1 MNTYSVNDESL
12 KNSVEYQE
20 FLKDNPS
27 LGYLNIRAYAASQAI
42 PISGIKV
49 VVSTTIGNDKVIFFE
64 GSTNQSGVIEGI
76 TLPAPKLDPNNLDKP
91 NKTTYEV
98 EATYLPD
105 NLSKTYRVN
114 MYENISSIQNII
126 VAPDMNF
133 KMGGL

>member
-1 MNTYSVNDESL
+1 MNTYNVNDENFI
-12 KNSVEYQE
+12 NSINYQN
-20 FLKDNPS
+20 FLRDNPS
-27 LGYLNIRAYAASQAI
+27 IGYLNIRAYAASQAI
-42 PISGIKV
+42 PISGIRIV
-49 VVSTTIGNDKVIFFE
+49 ISTTIGDDKVIFFE

-76 TLPAPKLDPNNLDKP
+76 ELPTPRLDPNNLDKP
-91 NKTTYEV
+91 NKTTYEI